1 MSRSQSGAASRPYH
15 HGDLRNALIGTALK
29 LLETEGVADLSLRR
43 LAREAG
49 VSATAP
55 YAHFAD
61 RQAVLAAV
69 AEAGFALLDADL
81 GLAEEAM
88 AEQGPAKQLTALG
101 AAYVGFAI
109 DHPALFRLMF
119 GSTLADLS
127 AVASVQEA
135 GRATYARID
144 AAVARLRPE
153 AAAGTAC
160 WSMMHG
166 LAVLVLDNKLGE
178 DFRARS
184 ELVEGSLAYL
194 VAGLTAA

>member
-1 MSRSQSGAASRPYH
+1 MSRSQSGAAGRPYH

-101 AAYVGFAI
+101 AAYVGFAT

-184 ELVEGSLAYL
+184 ELVEASLAYL